1 MRTMFLA
8 VAVMMTSLQAA
19 DQVTPI
25 SKSLRREFK
34 LAPFYQKQI
43 SIEGFPVVASEKVN
57 DAAVVEA
64 AVVVRGMLAGRDD
77 VFKALAKARIRLA
90 VMATSERT
98 CDLPEHADLTPKEF
112 WNRRARGLGASH
124 ERPAVSC
131 AEENVLCGKGDPYP
145 TESILVHE
153 FAHAIHLIGL
163 ETTDPTFDRRLKEAY
178 DAAMAAG
185 KWKSLYAAENHA
197 EYWAEAVQSWFGT
210 NREND
215 AIHNHVNTRD
225 ELIEYDPG
233 VAKLCAEVFGKN
245 SWQYRRADDPARK
258 DEPHLKSLDREKL
271 PVFEWSKDEQET
283 KN

>member
-1 MRTMFLA
+1 MFLA
-8 VAVMMTSLQAA
+8 ATLMVTSLQAA
-19 DQVTPI
+19 DQVSPI
-25 SKSLRREFK
+25 SKSLRQEFK

-43 SIEGFPVVASEKVN
+43 SIAGFPVVASEKVH

-64 AVVVRGMLAGRDD
+64 TVIVRSMLAGRDD
-77 VFKALAKARIRLA
+77 IFKAMAKAHIRLA

-98 CDLPEHADLTPKEF
+98 CDLPEHADLTPKAF

-178 DAAMAAG
+178 DAVMAAG
-185 KWKSLYAAENHA
+185 KWKFLYAAENHA

-245 SWQYRRADDPARK
+245 PWQYRRADDPARK
-258 DEPHLKSLDREKL
+258 DEPHLKNLDRTKL
-271 PVFEWSKDEQET
+271 PVFAWSDEES
-283 KN
+283 KAN

>member
-1 MRTMFLA
+1 MMFLA
-8 VAVMMTSLQAA
+8 VALMTISLQAA

-57 DAAVVEA
+57 DAALVEA
-64 AVVVRGMLAGRDD
+64 AVIVRGMLAGRDD
-77 VFKALAKARIRLA
+77 IFKAMAKARIRLA

-98 CDLPEHADLTPKEF
+98 CDLPEHADLTPKAF

-163 ETTDPTFDRRLKEAY
+163 ETTDPTFDRRLKEAF

-215 AIHNHVNTRD
+215 TIHNHVNTRD

-245 SWQYRRADDPARK
+245 PWHYRRADDPARK
-258 DEPHLKSLDREKL
+258 DEPHLKSLDRTKL

>member
-1 MRTMFLA
+1 MRMMFLA
-8 VAVMMTSLQAA
+8 VALMTISLQAA

-57 DAAVVEA
+57 DAALVEA
-64 AVVVRGMLAGRDD
+64 AVIVRGMLAGRDD
-77 VFKALAKARIRLA
+77 IFKAMAKARIRLA

-98 CDLPEHADLTPKEF
+98 CDLPEHADLTPKAF

-163 ETTDPTFDRRLKEAY
+163 ETTDPTFDRRLKEAF

-215 AIHNHVNTRD
+215 TIHNHVNTRD

-245 SWQYRRADDPARK
+245 PWHYRRADDPARK
-258 DEPHLKSLDREKL
+258 DEPHLKSLDRTKL

>member
-1 MRTMFLA
+1 MLLA
-8 VAVMMTSLQAA
+8 VALMTTSLQAA

-25 SKSLRREFK
+25 SKSLRRGFK

-64 AVVVRGMLAGRDD
+64 AVVVRSMLAGRDD

-98 CDLPEHADLTPKEF
+98 CDLPEHADLTPMEF
-112 WNRRARGLGASH
+112 WNRRARGLGATH

-131 AEENVLCGKGDPYP
+131 AEENVLCGKGDPYS

-153 FAHAIHLIGL
+153 FAHAIHLIAL
-163 ETTDPTFDRRLKEAY
+163 EKIDPKFDRRLKEAY

-225 ELIEYDPG
+225 ELIKYDPG

-245 SWQYRRADDPARK
+245 PWQYRRADDPARK
-258 DEPHLKSLDREKL
+258 DEPHLKSLDRERL